1 MASWSLTSHL
11 LSTNADQFAR
21 ATQSAFLSRAAH
33 GTLSKPTI
41 SHWLANDRLYM
52 LGYIR
57 LSGHLLRILQL
68 PFKPTPSKAAG
79 DVEVRLL
86 DWLVD
91 ALVNI
96 RREERFFMGV
106 AERYGL
112 DVDLTEDDGETVKN
126 ESKVKGLKRFEELF
140 ASLTTGQ
147 SSEKVLPWLEGAVLY
162 WATEKVYFEAWS
174 WAKEQAE
181 GAEQDMDKDEDGG
194 AMRREFIP
202 NWTNEEFIKFVD
214 TLEGILNDGVQQAIR
229 SDEGLEKGVVQRAEK
244 VWGRLL
250 DAEEAFWP
258 DVCLVLQ
265 PLQSPPGKSII

>member
-1 MASWSLTSHL
+1 MASWTLTSHL
-11 LSTNADQFAR
+11 LSTNTGQFTR

-57 LSGHLLRILQL
+57 LTGHLLRIVQL
-68 PFKPTPSKAAG
+68 PSKPTPSKAAG
-79 DVEVRLL
+79 SIEIRLL

-96 RREERFFMGV
+96 RREERFFMDA

-112 DVDLTEDDGETVKN
+112 DVDLTEGDGLNIKDEAKI
-126 ESKVKGLKRFEELF
+126 EGLKRYEHLF
-140 ASLTTGQ
+140 GSLTTGR
-147 SSEKVLPWLEGAVLY
+147 SEEETLSWLEGVVLF

-174 WAKEQAE
+174 WAKREAE
-181 GAEQDMDKDEDGG
+181 GSTRDMEKDEDGG

-202 NWTNEEFIKFVD
+202 NWTNEEFITFVD
-214 TLEGILNDGVQQAIR
+214 TLEGILNEGVQQAVGD
-229 SDEGLEKGVVQRAEK
+229 DEGLKLKVVGRAEK
-244 VWGRLL
+244 VWGQVL
-250 DAEEAFWP
+250 DAEDAFWP
-258 DVCLVLQ
+258 DV
-265 PLQSPPGKSII
+265 